1 MPNLSRIR
9 NFCIIAHIDHGK
21 STLADRMLQ
30 LTHTVDDRQMRDQ
43 VLDDMDLE
51 RERGITIKS
60 HPVTMEYEA
69 KDGQVYEFNLID
81 TPGHVDFTYEVSR
94 SMAAC
99 EGALLVVDA
108 AQGVEAQTVANTY
121 LALDRDLEVIPVLNK
136 IDLPN
141 ADIDTVTTQIEDIL
155 ALEVDGDHQISAKT
169 GSGIEAVM
177 EAVVERVPPPV
188 TAEEAPA
195 PRALVFDSVYD
206 AYRGV
211 VTYVRMVDGVL
222 RAGDQV
228 RLMGSGATT
237 QLKEVGVFAPQPEAV
252 DHLHPGQ
259 VGYLIG
265 TLKNPAD
272 IQIGD
277 TITSSRNSATEAL
290 PGFEPIKPMVFSGLY
305 PVDTADY
312 EKCRQSLDKLALNDS
327 SFTYHQESSTALG
340 FGFRC
345 GFLGLLHMEVIQ
357 ERLRREFGLDI
368 ISTHPAV
375 VYKVKL
381 RSGEMQEIDNPVF
394 LPDPT
399 NIDLIEEPMIHA
411 FIICM
416 NEHIGDIM
424 RLIMDRRGEVTKTDS
439 IDTAR
444 VMLTCNMPLNEILTD
459 FHDCL
464 KSASRGYASMD
475 YEHAGFEVSDIVKLE
490 ILLNSEPVDAFSA
503 LVHRDKAVE
512 RGRQICKA
520 LKDAIPPHMFAVP
533 VQAALGRT
541 IIARETIRAYRKDV
555 TAKLYGG
562 DVTRKRKL
570 LEKQKAGK
578 KRMKQFGKVSV
589 PQAAFISVLKVGSS

>member
-1 MPNLSRIR
+1 MPDLSRTR

-30 LTHTVDDRQMRDQ
+30 LTHTVEDRDMREQ
-43 VLDDMDLE
+43 ILDDMDLE

-60 HPVTMEYEA
+60 HPVTMHYEA
-69 KDGQVYEFNLID
+69 KDGNSYEFNLID

-121 LALDRDLEVIPVLNK
+121 LALEHDLEVIPVLNK

-141 ADIDTVTTQIEDIL
+141 ADVPTVISQIEDVL
-155 ALEVDGDHQISAKT
+155 GLEVDENLQISAKT

-177 EAVVERVPPPV
+177 EAVVAHVPPPV
-188 TAEEAPA
+188 AQDDVS

-211 VTYVRMVDGVL
+211 VTYVRIVDGEL
-222 RAGDQV
+222 RAGDNV
-228 RLMGSGATT
+228 RLMGSKVTT
-237 QLKEVGVFAPQPEAV
+237 QLKEVGVFVPQPKKVAE
-252 DHLHPGQ
+252 LLPGQ

-265 TLKNPAD
+265 TLKDPAD
-272 IQIGD
+272 IRIGD
-277 TITSSRNSATEAL
+277 TITSSRYPATEAL

-305 PVDTADY
+305 PVDTGDY
-312 EKCRQSLDKLALNDS
+312 EKCRQSLDKLALNDA
-327 SFTYHQESSTALG
+327 SFTYHPESSLALG

-368 ISTHPAV
+368 ISTHPSV
-375 VYKVKL
+375 IYKVKT
-381 RSGEMQEIDNPVF
+381 RDGSQMEVDNPVF
-394 LPDPT
+394 LPDPSS
-399 NIDLIEEPMIHA
+399 IESIEEPMIHA

-439 IDTAR
+439 IDTSR

-475 YEHAGFEVSDIVKLE
+475 YEHAGFKESDIVKLE

-503 LVHRDKAVE
+503 LVHREKAVE

-520 LKDAIPPHMFAVP
+520 LKDAIPPHMFSVP

-541 IIARETIRAYRKDV
+541 IIARETIRAFRKDV

-589 PQAAFISVLKVGSS
+589 PQTAFISVLKVSNS

>member
-1 MPNLSRIR
+1 MPELSRIR

-30 LTHTVDDRQMRDQ
+30 LTHTVKDRDMREQ
-43 VLDDMDLE
+43 ILDDMDLE

-60 HPVTMEYEA
+60 HPVTMHYEA
-69 KDGQVYEFNLID
+69 KDGNSYEFNLID

-121 LALDRDLEVIPVLNK
+121 LALEHNLEVIPVLNK

-141 ADIDTVTTQIEDIL
+141 ADVPTVISQIEDVL
-155 ALEVDGDHQISAKT
+155 GLEVDENLQISAKT

-177 EAVVERVPPPV
+177 EAVVAHVPPPV
-188 TAEEAPA
+188 TQEDVS

-211 VTYVRMVDGVL
+211 VTYVRIVDGEL
-222 RAGDQV
+222 RAGDNV
-228 RLMGSGATT
+228 RLMGSKATT
-237 QLKEVGVFAPQPEAV
+237 QLKEVGIFVPQSKKVEE
-252 DHLHPGQ
+252 LLPGQ

-265 TLKNPAD
+265 TLKDPAD
-272 IQIGD
+272 ILVGD
-277 TITSSRNSATEAL
+277 TITSSRHPADEAL

-305 PVDTADY
+305 PVDTGDY
-312 EKCRQSLDKLALNDS
+312 EKCRQSLDKLALNDA
-327 SFTYHQESSTALG
+327 SFTYHPESSLALG
-340 FGFRC
+340 FGYRC

-368 ISTHPAV
+368 ISTHPSV
-375 VYKVKL
+375 IYKVKTRDGDL
-381 RSGEMQEIDNPVF
+381 MEIDNPVF
-394 LPDPT
+394 LPDPSS
-399 NIDLIEEPMIHA
+399 IESIEEPMIHA

-439 IDTAR
+439 IDTSR

-475 YEHAGFEVSDIVKLE
+475 YEHAGFEESDIVKLE

-520 LKDAIPPHMFAVP
+520 LKDAIPPHMFSVP

-541 IIARETIRAYRKDV
+541 IIARETIRAFRKDV

-589 PQAAFISVLKVGSS
+589 PQTAFISVLKVSNS

>member
-1 MPNLSRIR
+1 MPELSRIR

-60 HPVTMEYEA
+60 HPVTMSYEA
-69 KDGQVYEFNLID
+69 KDGEVYEFNLID

-99 EGALLVVDA
+99 EGAILVVDA

-141 ADIDTVTTQIEDIL
+141 ADVDAVSTQIEDIL
-155 ALEVDGDHQISAKT
+155 ALEVDPDLQISAKT
-169 GSGIEAVM
+169 GSGIEPVM
-177 EAVVERVPPPV
+177 EAVVKRIAPPITNDESP
-188 TAEEAPA
+188 

-211 VTYVRMVDGVL
+211 VTYVRIVDGEL

-228 RLMGSGATT
+228 RLMGTGVTT
-237 QLKEVGVFAPQPEAV
+237 QLKEVGVFEPQMKAV

-277 TITSSRNSATEAL
+277 TITSSRNSATDAL
-290 PGFEPIKPMVFSGLY
+290 PGFEPIKPMVFSVLY

-327 SFTYHQESSTALG
+327 SFTYHPESSTALG

-375 VYKVKL
+375 VYKVRL
-381 RSGEMQEIDNPVF
+381 RSGELQEIDNPVF

-399 NIDLIEEPMIHA
+399 NIDSIEEPMIHA

-459 FHDCL
+459 FHDSL
-464 KSASRGYASMD
+464 KSASKGYASMD
-475 YEHAGFEVSDIVKLE
+475 YEHAGFAVSDIVKLE

-520 LKDAIPPHMFAVP
+520 LKEAIPSHMFSVP

-541 IIARETIRAYRKDV
+541 IIARETIRAFRKDV

-589 PQAAFISVLKVGSS
+589 PQTAFISVLKVNNT

>member
-1 MPNLSRIR
+1 
-9 NFCIIAHIDHGK
+9 
-21 STLADRMLQ
+21 
-30 LTHTVDDRQMRDQ
+30 
-43 VLDDMDLE
+43 
-51 RERGITIKS
+51 
-60 HPVTMEYEA
+60 
-69 KDGQVYEFNLID
+69 
-81 TPGHVDFTYEVSR
+81 
-94 SMAAC
+94 
-99 EGALLVVDA
+99 VVDA

-121 LALDRDLEVIPVLNK
+121 LALEHNLEVIPVLNK

-141 ADIDTVTTQIEDIL
+141 ADVPAVISQIEDVL
-155 ALEVDGDHQISAKT
+155 GLEVDKNLQISAKT

-177 EAVVERVPPPV
+177 EAVVAHVPPPMAQEGV
-188 TAEEAPA
+188 S

-211 VTYVRMVDGVL
+211 VTYVRMVDGEL
-222 RAGDQV
+222 RAGDNV
-228 RLMGSGATT
+228 RLMGSMATT
-237 QLKEVGVFAPQPEAV
+237 QLKEVGVFVPQPKKVTE
-252 DHLHPGQ
+252 LLPGQ

-265 TLKNPAD
+265 TLKDPAD
-272 IQIGD
+272 IRIGD
-277 TITSSRNSATEAL
+277 TITSSRYPATEAL

-305 PVDTADY
+305 PVDTGDY
-312 EKCRQSLDKLALNDS
+312 EKCRQSLDKLALNDA
-327 SFTYHQESSTALG
+327 SFTYHPESSLALG

-368 ISTHPAV
+368 ISTHPSV
-375 VYKVKL
+375 IYKVKT
-381 RSGEMQEIDNPVF
+381 RDGSQMEVDNPVF
-394 LPDPT
+394 LPEPSS
-399 NIDLIEEPMIHA
+399 IESIEEPMIHA

-439 IDTAR
+439 IDTSR
-444 VMLTCNMPLNEILTD
+444 VMLTCSMPLNEILTD

-475 YEHAGFEVSDIVKLE
+475 YEHVGFKESDIVKLE

-503 LVHRDKAVE
+503 LVHREKAVE

-520 LKDAIPPHMFAVP
+520 LKDAIPPHMFSVP

-541 IIARETIRAYRKDV
+541 VIARETIRAFRKDV

-589 PQAAFISVLKVGSS
+589 PQTAFISVLKVGNS

>member
-1 MPNLSRIR
+1 MHDLSLIR

-30 LTHTVDDRQMRDQ
+30 ITHTLADRDMRAQ

-60 HPVTMEYEA
+60 HPVTMHYTA
-69 KDGQVYEFNLID
+69 HDGKTYEFNLID

-99 EGALLVVDA
+99 EGAILVVDA

-121 LALDRDLEVIPVLNK
+121 LAIEHELEVIPVLNK

-141 ADIDTVTTQIEDIL
+141 ADVPTVTSQIEDIL
-155 ALEVDGDHQISAKT
+155 GLEVDGELQISAKT
-169 GSGIEAVM
+169 GVGIEAVM
-177 EAVVERVPPPV
+177 EAVVKHVPPPR
-188 TAEEAPA
+188 TQNDSP

-211 VTYVRMVDGVL
+211 VTYVRVVDGEL
-222 RAGDQV
+222 RMGDSV
-228 RLMGSGATT
+228 RLMGSNVTT
-237 QLKEVGVFAPQPEAV
+237 QLKQVGVFVPHPKTTKE
-252 DHLHPGQ
+252 LLPGQ

-265 TLKNPAD
+265 TMKNPAD
-272 IQIGD
+272 IKIGD
-277 TITSSRNSATEAL
+277 TITSSKNPATEPL
-290 PGFEPIKPMVFSGLY
+290 PGFKPIKPLVFSGLY
-305 PVDTADY
+305 PVDTGDY
-312 EKCRQSLDKLALNDS
+312 EKCRQSLDKLALNDC
-327 SFTYHQESSTALG
+327 SFTYHPESSLALG

-357 ERLRREFGLDI
+357 ERLRREFSLDI
-368 ISTHPAV
+368 ISTHPSV
-375 VYKVKL
+375 VYKVTT
-381 RSGEMQEIDNPVF
+381 RDGAVQEVDNPVF
-394 LPDPT
+394 LPDPSS
-399 NIDLIEEPMIHA
+399 IESIEEPMIHA

-424 RLIMDRRGEVTKTDS
+424 RLIMERRGEVTKTDS
-439 IDTAR
+439 IDTTR
-444 VMLTCNMPLNEILTD
+444 VMLTCTMPLNEILTD

-475 YEHAGFEVSDIVKLE
+475 YEHVGFAISDIVKLE
-490 ILLNSEPVDAFSA
+490 ILLNAEPVDAFSA
-503 LVHRDKAVE
+503 MVHRDKAVE
-512 RGRQICKA
+512 RGRQICLA
-520 LKDAIPPHMFAVP
+520 LKDAIPPHMFSVP

-541 IIARETIRAYRKDV
+541 VIARETIRAFRKDV

-562 DVTRKRKL
+562 DVTRKHKL
-570 LEKQKAGK
+570 LEKQKKGK

-589 PQAAFISVLKVGSS
+589 PQSAFISVLKVSSNS